1 MALDLGFRVVAP
13 VRLVAFV
20 MPDMDD
26 VVVESSVVAP
36 AGTEDVEL

>member
-1 MALDLGFRVVAP
+1 
-13 VRLVAFV
+13 V